1 MPSPTQSMPAAMPS
15 SQDIRSTIHPLY
27 AVPLLESHLPD
38 AARIN
43 AELARLFL
51 ALESEGDR
59 HRNTIGRDT
68 QHGLFESDFYLH
80 RRQEPAVRT
89 LFAFIEQNLYSLIQG
104 LSGYDDA
111 QMSNIALD
119 MHSWF
124 HVTRTGGF
132 QGTHDHPNA
141 SWSAIYCVD
150 PGDSPD
156 ANSGLVRFHD
166 PRTAASM
173 HRDPGNENMQ
183 VPYRLG
189 AWQLRHR
196 AGQMIAFPS
205 YLMHEVFPYLGQRP
219 RIVVALNAW
228 CTLKMPAGRA

>member
-1 MPSPTQSMPAAMPS
+1 MPPP
-15 SQDIRSTIHPLY
+15 QDIRTTIHPLY

-38 AARIN
+38 AARVN
-43 AELARLFL
+43 AELAQLFL
-51 ALESEGDR
+51 ALEAEGDR
-59 HRNTIGRDT
+59 HRNTTARDT
-68 QHGLFESDFYLH
+68 QHGLFESEFNLH
-80 RRQEPAVRT
+80 RRPEPAVRA
-89 LFAFIEQNLYSLIQG
+89 LFAFIDENLRTLIQG
-104 LSGYDDA
+104 MNAYDDA
-111 QMSNIALD
+111 RMATIATE

-124 HVTRTGGF
+124 HVTRNGGF

-150 PGDSPD
+150 PGDSAAD
-156 ANSGLVRFHD
+156 SSGLVRFHD

-196 AGQMIAFPS
+196 AGQLIAFPS

-219 RIVVALNAW
+219 RIVVAINAW
-228 CTLKMPAGRA
+228 CSVKSAPG